1 MNYNARPRDSVRNR
15 NSGFGAFLVIV
26 IIVGVAVFGYHTYRD
41 GDYAANRSTIEA
53 PVTSPQDPNAS
64 PVHPSPSP
72 NPGP

>member
-1 MNYNARPRDSVRNR
+1 VRNR
-15 NSGFGAFLVIV
+15 SSGFGAFLAIV

-41 GDYAANRSTIEA
+41 SDNAAHRSTIEA

-64 PVHPSPSP
+64 AVHPNPSP